1 MTENIEIIEPKPK
14 NKGGR
19 PKGTTKEKGGANL
32 WIPAEILDTV
42 KLMIQA
48 TRQKQQQ
55 AKA

>member
-1 MTENIEIIEPKPK
+1 MTKNIEAIEPKPK
-14 NKGGR
+14 KKVGR
-19 PKGTTKEKGGANL
+19 PRKENGGKNV

-42 KLMIQA
+42 LLMIQA